1 MDLGHLGLLLDTHM
15 QQQRYWIHRS
25 VPSHPENP
33 NSFPLAFGH
42 TCQVYTSP
50 HPTFSC
56 FQFSSVTQSCPTLCD
71 PMNRSRPGLPLHHQL
86 PSPPKPMTIESV
98 MPSNHLILCRPL
110 LLLPSIFPSIFFN
123 LSQDLFKSVSSLHQ
137 VSKVLEF
144 QLQHQ
149 SFQRTPRT
157 DIL

>member
-149 SFQRTPRT
+149 FFQRTPRT